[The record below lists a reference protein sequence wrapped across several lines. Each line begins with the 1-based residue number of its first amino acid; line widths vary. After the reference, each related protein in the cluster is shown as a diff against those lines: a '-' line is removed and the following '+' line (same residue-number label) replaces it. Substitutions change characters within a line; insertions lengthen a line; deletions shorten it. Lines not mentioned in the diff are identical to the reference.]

1 MTVIEHPATDREATG
16 PEMAPLPAGTHL
28 LQPVMRWATERPDRA
43 LAAIRRGD
51 RFVDVTAADVYERIR
66 ALAKGLVAAGVE
78 VGDRVALMS
87 HTRLEWLV
95 ADYAIMAAGGVTV
108 PVYETSSTEQV
119 AWILGDSGAVLAIL
133 EAPEMLAM
141 YREVRSRAP
150 ACRAAHVID
159 AGGIDDL
166 MASGRSVDD
175 RTLDERIAG
184 ITADSLATLVYTSG
198 TTGRPKGCMQTQR
211 NLTTNVA
218 QSLDTIRP
226 MLTADDAT
234 LLFLPLAH
242 TLAKIIALVCVEWGA
257 TLAFATDMA
266 HVQEELPLARPT
278 LVCSVPRVFEKVYNA
293 AQHRAAAEGHGRIF
307 AKAEEVAI
315 RWSRDRAAGRRGLV
329 TSAEHAVLDRVVYG
343 KLREVFGGRLRWAVS
358 GGGPLGERLTHFFN
372 GVGVQIF
379 EGYGLTETS
388 PVLTL
393 NTADAWRPGTVGRPL
408 PGTTIRIGED
418 GEILA
423 KGPQVFSG
431 YWSAEEATAETFDA
445 DGWFR
450 TGDIGSLDADG
461 YLRITG
467 RKKEI
472 IVTAAGKNVAPAP
485 LEDRLRAHPL
495 ISQAVV
501 VGDQRPF
508 VAAMLTLDEEGLD
521 EWADDH
527 GLGHLDRLELSKS
540 ERLRAELQT
549 AVDEANRS
557 VSRAESI
564 RTFAVLP
571 HDLTIAAGEVTPTL
585 KVRRAVV
592 EKAYGTVI
600 EDLYG

>member
-1 MTVIEHPATDREATG
+1 
-16 PEMAPLPAGTHL
+16 
-28 LQPVMRWATERPDRA
+28 
-43 LAAIRRGD
+43 
-51 RFVDVTAADVYERIR
+51 
-66 ALAKGLVAAGVE
+66 
-78 VGDRVALMS
+78 
-87 HTRLEWLV
+87 
-95 ADYAIMAAGGVTV
+95 
-108 PVYETSSTEQV
+108 
-119 AWILGDSGAVLAIL
+119 
-133 EAPEMLAM
+133 
-141 YREVRSRAP
+141 
-150 ACRAAHVID
+150 
-159 AGGIDDL
+159 
-166 MASGRSVDD
+166 
-175 RTLDERIAG
+175 RTLDERMAG
-184 ITADSLATLVYTSG
+184 LTADHLATIVYTSG
-198 TTGRPKGCMQTQR
+198 TTGRPQGCVQTHR
-211 NLTTNVA
+211 NLRTNVM
-218 QSLDTIRP
+218 QNLDAVRP
-226 MLTADDAT
+226 MLIEDEVS

-278 LVCSVPRVFEKVYNA
+278 LVASVPRVFEKVYNG

-315 RWSRDRAAGRRGLV
+315 RWSKDRAAGRRGLL
-329 TSAEHAVLDRVVYG
+329 TSAEHALLDRVVYG
-343 KLREVFGGRLRWAVS
+343 KLREAFGGRLRWAVS

-388 PVLTL
+388 PTLTL
-393 NTADAWRPGTVGRPL
+393 NTVEGWRPGTVGRPL
-408 PGTTIRIGED
+408 AGTTIRIADD

-423 KGPQVFSG
+423 KGPQIFSG
-431 YWSAEEATAETFDA
+431 YWNAPEATAATFDA

-508 VAAMLTLDEEGLD
+508 VAAMLMLDEEGLR

-527 GLGHLDRLELSKS
+527 GLGHLDVAELSKDQ
-540 ERLRAELQT
+540 RLRSELQV

-557 VSRAESI
+557 VSKAESI

-571 HDLTIAAGEVTPTL
+571 HELTIAAGEVTPTL

-592 EKAYGTVI
+592 EKAYGDVI